1 MARYLGKLSSGRS
14 SPVVYFLVR
23 LYAVATNTLLEGVRQ
38 PVYAVIL
45 AGATVLIAISPY
57 ITMFTLNDSPRL
69 MKDMGLA
76 TIMLAGMLLAA
87 FSASKVISEEIENR
101 TVLTVVSKPVGRT
114 VFIFGKFIGVLLGI
128 AIGVYVLSLVFI
140 LTITGGALEADI
152 EQALNLWVV
161 IAIFGALFV
170 SVCYGVYSNFFHDR
184 SFPSRTLAAAVPLLT
199 LAFLLFLFFD
209 PREFGKGVF
218 LDRQM
223 IYACIMI
230 LWSVLI
236 MASLA
241 VAVSTRLSV
250 VVNVSICS
258 GMFILGLLSDYLF
271 GRFQDAILVAKV
283 VYRLIPNLQ
292 VFWVRELIAANL
304 DVPMSHVAI
313 SGMYAMFH
321 LAAFLLLAMIL
332 FEERQVS

>member
-1 MARYLGKLSSGRS
+1 MAGYLGKLSSERS

-23 LYAVATNTLLEGVRQ
+23 LYAVATNTLLESVRQ

-114 VFIFGKFIGVLLGI
+114 VFIFGKFMGVLLGI
-128 AIGVYVLSLVFI
+128 VIAVYVLSLVFV
-140 LTITGGALEADI
+140 LTVTGGAVEADV
-152 EQALNLWVV
+152 EQKLNLWVV
-161 IAIFGALFV
+161 AAIFGALFV

-184 SFPSRTLAAAVPLLT
+184 SFPSRTLAAVVPLLT
-199 LAFLLFLFFD
+199 IAFIIFVLVD
-209 PREFGKGVF
+209 PREFGKGEF
-218 LDRQM
+218 IDRRM
-223 IYACIMI
+223 VYACVMI

-236 MASLA
+236 MAALA
-241 VAVSTRLSV
+241 VAVSTRLAV

-271 GRFQDAILVAKV
+271 GRFQDTVLAAKI

-292 VFWVRELIAANL
+292 VFWVRELIAGNL
-304 DVPMSHVAI
+304 NIPMYHIVM
-313 SGMYAMFH
+313 SGIYAMFH